1 MSVTP
6 ATSGKPGLPTDFNS
20 WVRHYVHFFNLT
32 RSFQNQ
38 TTNAR
43 QLKDMYEEKV
53 INALDQA
60 NMKHAAIQI
69 NGGKIQLVEDKCPAP
84 LTFVSL
90 ERLLHDYYRAKGSRH
105 PDETDAI
112 MNFIKQNRKTN
123 INSKLKCEMI
133 AAAGTQ
139 PAQPTLQ

>member
-1 MSVTP
+1 MAATP
-6 ATSGKPGLPTDFNS
+6 SNNKPSLPTDFNS

-53 INALDQA
+53 IQALKQS
-60 NMKHAAIQI
+60 NMEHASIQI

-105 PDETDAI
+105 PDETESI
-112 MNFIKQNRKTN
+112 MNFIKQNRKSN
-123 INSKLKCEMI
+123 VNSKLKCEMV

-139 PAQPTLQ
+139 PATSLLQ

>member
-1 MSVTP
+1 
-6 ATSGKPGLPTDFNS
+6 
-20 WVRHYVHFFNLT
+20 
-32 RSFQNQ
+32 
-38 TTNAR
+38 
-43 QLKDMYEEKV
+43 MYEEKV

>member
-1 MSVTP
+1 MALVPSNN
-6 ATSGKPGLPTDFNS
+6 KPSLPTDFNS

-53 INALDQA
+53 IQALKQS
-60 NMKHAAIQI
+60 NMEHASIQI

-84 LTFVSL
+84 LSFVSL

-105 PDETDAI
+105 PDETDSI
-112 MNFIKQNRKTN
+112 MNFIKQNRKSN
-123 INSKLKCEMI
+123 VNSKLKCEMV

-139 PAQPTLQ
+139 PALPPLQ